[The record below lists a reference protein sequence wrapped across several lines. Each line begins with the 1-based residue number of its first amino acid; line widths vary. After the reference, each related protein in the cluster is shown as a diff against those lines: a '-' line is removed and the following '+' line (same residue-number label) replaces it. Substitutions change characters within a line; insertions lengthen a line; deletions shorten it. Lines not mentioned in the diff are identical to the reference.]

1 VNIAEPVEL
10 FELRADPDG
19 GWLALARKY
28 EQGLKQFESRDFQ
41 AAAATLSQL
50 LTDHQDDAPT
60 LILLSRAVNL
70 LVDSDVELSEVWELP
85 GK

>member
-1 VNIAEPVEL
+1 
-10 FELRADPDG
+10 LRADPDG
-19 GWLALARKY
+19 GWLALAKKY
-28 EQGLKQFESRDFQ
+28 EQGLKRFESRDFK

-50 LTDHQDDAPT
+50 LADHHDDAPA